1 MGSRPLVLALDVG
14 GTSVKSAIVRPS
26 GELAGPPRR
35 APIDSGADA
44 EALLSAL
51 ADAVRELVPDAGPQL
66 DAVAIAFPGP
76 CDYARGVPG
85 QHDDGKFAAL
95 AGVDLRA
102 QLRRR
107 LGRADLAIGFCN
119 DAEAAILAEARHGAG
134 RPLERVLG
142 ITLGAGLG
150 ACLVAGGAIVAADAG
165 VVPAELYRRPFGT
178 ATADDA
184 FSDRG
189 LRARLRGA
197 DPATA
202 RDDDARRAFA
212 AFGADLGAFL
222 APWAERLRAEAVVVA
237 GGIAAAYP
245 LFGPSLEGRLAPA
258 VRAGELGAAAG
269 LIGAADALD
278 GGARPYPRGSVDSTG
293 SAGIY
298 RAPIAGSGAT

>member
-1 MGSRPLVLALDVG
+1 VIALDVG
-14 GTSVKSAIVRPS
+14 GTSVKSALVGAS
-26 GELAGPPRR
+26 GELTGPPRR
-35 APIDSGADA
+35 TPIDSGADA
-44 EALLSAL
+44 EALLSTL
-51 ADAVRELVPDAGPQL
+51 ADAVRSLAPDAGPPL
-66 DAVAIAFPGP
+66 AGVAIAFPGP
-76 CDYARGVPG
+76 CDYERGVPG
-85 QHDDGKFAAL
+85 RHDDGKFAAL

-134 RPLERVLG
+134 RPFGRVLG

-150 ACLVAGGAIVAADAG
+150 ACLVADGAIVAADAG
-165 VVPAELYRRPFGT
+165 IVPAELYRRAVGA

-202 RDDDARRAFA
+202 RDDEARRAFA

-222 APWAERLRAEAVVVA
+222 APWAERLRVEAVVVA

-245 LFGPSLEGRLAPA
+245 LFGPALAAALTPA

-278 GGARPYPRGSVDSTG
+278 GGGRDHPEGSVDSTP

-298 RAPIAGSGAT
+298 RAPIAGSGA

>member
-1 MGSRPLVLALDVG
+1 VLALDVG
-14 GTSVKSAIVRPS
+14 GTSVKSALVAAA

-35 APIDSGADA
+35 TPIDSGADA
-44 EALLSAL
+44 EALLSTL
-51 ADAVRELVPDAGPQL
+51 AGAVLELAPEPGEQL
-66 DAVAIAFPGP
+66 AAVAVAFPGP
-76 CDYARGVPG
+76 CDYERGVPG
-85 QHDDGKFAAL
+85 RHDDGKFAAL

-107 LGRADLAIGFCN
+107 LGRADLVIAFCN

-134 RPLERVLG
+134 RPFARVLG

-165 VVPAELYRRPFGT
+165 IVPAELYRRPFGA

-189 LRARLRGA
+189 LRARLNGA
-197 DPATA
+197 DPAAA
-202 RDDDARRAFA
+202 RDAEARRAFA

-222 APWAERLRAEAVVVA
+222 APWADALRADAVVVA

-245 LFGPSLEGRLAPA
+245 LFGPALEAALTPA
-258 VRAGELGAAAG
+258 VRAGELGPAAG

-278 GGARPYPRGSVDSTG
+278 GGARPYPRGSVDRPLSP
-293 SAGIY
+293 GIT
-298 RAPIAGSGAT
+298 RAPISPTP

>member
-1 MGSRPLVLALDVG
+1 VLALDVG
-14 GTSVKSAIVRPS
+14 GTSVKSALVAAA

-35 APIDSGADA
+35 TPIDSGADA
-44 EALLSAL
+44 EALLSTL
-51 ADAVRELVPDAGPQL
+51 AGAVLELAPEPGERLA
-66 DAVAIAFPGP
+66 AVAVAFPGP
-76 CDYARGVPG
+76 CDYERGVPG
-85 QHDDGKFAAL
+85 RHDDGKFAAL

-107 LGRADLAIGFCN
+107 LGRADLVIAFCN

-134 RPLERVLG
+134 RPFARVLG

-165 VVPAELYRRPFGT
+165 IVPAELYRRPLGA

-189 LRARLRGA
+189 LRARLSGA
-197 DPATA
+197 DPAAA
-202 RDDDARRAFA
+202 RDAEARRAFA

-222 APWAERLRAEAVVVA
+222 APWAGALRADAVVVA

-245 LFGPSLEGRLAPA
+245 LFGPALEAALTPA
-258 VRAGELGAAAG
+258 VRAGELGPAAG

-278 GGARPYPRGSVDSTG
+278 GGARHPSTASVKRNVAINHA
-293 SAGIY
+293 SA
-298 RAPIAGSGAT
+298 

>member
-1 MGSRPLVLALDVG
+1 VLALDVG
-14 GTSVKSAIVRPS
+14 GTSVKSALVAAA
-26 GELAGPPRR
+26 GELAGAPRHT
-35 APIDSGADA
+35 PIDSGAEA
-44 EALLSAL
+44 ETLLSTL
-51 ADAVRELVPDAGPQL
+51 AGAVLELAPEPGEQL
-66 DAVAIAFPGP
+66 AAVAVAFPGP
-76 CDYARGVPG
+76 CDYERGVPG
-85 QHDDGKFAAL
+85 RHDDGKFAAL

-107 LGRADLAIGFCN
+107 LGRADLVIAFCN

-134 RPLERVLG
+134 RPFARVLG

-165 VVPAELYRRPFGT
+165 IVPAELYRRPFGA

-189 LRARLRGA
+189 LRARLNGA
-197 DPATA
+197 DPAAA
-202 RDDDARRAFA
+202 RDAEARRAFA

-222 APWAERLRAEAVVVA
+222 APWADALRADAVVVA

-245 LFGPSLEGRLAPA
+245 LFGPALEAALTPA
-258 VRAGELGAAAG
+258 VRAGELGPAAG

-278 GGARPYPRGSVDSTG
+278 GGPRPYPRGSVDRPLSP
-293 SAGIY
+293 GIS
-298 RAPIAGSGAT
+298 RAPISRTP